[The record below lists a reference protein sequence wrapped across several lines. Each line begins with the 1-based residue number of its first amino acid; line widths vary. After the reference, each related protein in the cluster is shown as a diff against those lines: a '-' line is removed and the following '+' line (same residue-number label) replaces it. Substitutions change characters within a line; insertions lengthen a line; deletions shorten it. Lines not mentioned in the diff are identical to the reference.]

1 MYLVINFL
9 DLVADLSLKLSN
21 GEAYRVDVRQQD
33 ASGNYSDILAL
44 SFTYDKVIGAIN
56 LVNSDSLQDN
66 NLISDDEF
74 TLSVSDADTDS
85 SVKFEYSADGGTT
98 WDTTGIQFP
107 VPSNKM
113 VNKLIIHPT
122 FTDSIFAAT
131 DERIMISPDG
141 GQTWSMAQNTSGS
154 NLIGRFRDIEFK
166 PNNPNVLYAV
176 KQTNGSSEV
185 FKSTDRGLT
194 WFSSNNGIGLVNRNR
209 PLIAVTPVMELAT
222 V

>member
-1 MYLVINFL
+1 MYITTG
-9 DLVADLSLKLSN
+9 DAHASDTYSIGILKSN
-21 GEAYRVDVRQQD
+21 
-33 ASGNYSDILAL
+33 
-44 SFTYDKVIGAIN
+44 
-56 LVNSDSLQDN
+56 
-66 NLISDDEF
+66 
-74 TLSVSDADTDS
+74 
-85 SVKFEYSADGGTT
+85 DGGTT

-194 WFSSNNGIGLVNRNR
+194 WFSSNNGIGLVLS
-209 PLIAVTPVMELAT
+209 LIHI
-222 V
+222 